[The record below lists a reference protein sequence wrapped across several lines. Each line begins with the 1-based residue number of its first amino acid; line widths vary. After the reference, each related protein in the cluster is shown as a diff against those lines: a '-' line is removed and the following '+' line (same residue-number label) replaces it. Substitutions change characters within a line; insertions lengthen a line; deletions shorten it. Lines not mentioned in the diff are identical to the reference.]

1 MRPPQAVPGGLA
13 LSPVMGQPNARP
25 PRRGLFEPIYMSP
38 PQAVPGALALSPVM
52 GQPNA
57 RPPRW
62 GLFMSKTLSNFDFE
76 IFDFTSTFQGS
87 GAGQGIPGAWQS
99 AWRPLPDQ
107 RPSGYQGGARGCR
120 LKPRH
125 QYNQFMIFSAHSDE
139 IQQL

>member
-25 PRRGLFEPIYMSP
+25 PRRGLFEPIYLSP
-38 PQAVPGALALSPVM
+38 PQAVLGALALSPVM

-57 RPPRW
+57 RPPRRGLFEPIYLSPPQAVPGALALSPIMGQPNARPPRR

-87 GAGQGIPGAWQS
+87 GAGQGIPGAWQ
-99 AWRPLPDQ
+99 
-107 RPSGYQGGARGCR
+107 
-120 LKPRH
+120 
-125 QYNQFMIFSAHSDE
+125 
-139 IQQL
+139 